1 MIQSFPYEIGPRQES
16 AAIVI
21 RFVFAYNGG
30 MRCVPPCPE
39 LARELRPYK
48 SLQEFFATLET
59 SQQESL
65 NRTIIEAVKKET
77 RKRRAAQA
85 AQLLMEVM
93 EAEQEL
99 PPLISRGIAGNPDAR
114 RGWER
119 MSASLRR
126 RYLMHILRSPYPDT
140 RERTLGYALKEFA
153 REAGAR
159 VQNLTADST
168 HLR

>member
-1 MIQSFPYEIGPRQES
+1 
-16 AAIVI
+16 
-21 RFVFAYNGG
+21 
-30 MRCVPPCPE
+30 MRSVPPCAE

-48 SLQEFFATLET
+48 SLQKFYDSLEP
-59 SQQESL
+59 SQQEQI
-65 NRTIIEAVKKET
+65 NRSILDAVKKET
-77 RKRRAAQA
+77 RKRRAVQA

-99 PPLISRGIAGNPDAR
+99 PPLISRGFAGNPDAR

-153 REAGAR
+153 REAGVRSQASPLMNAVPPDFR
-159 VQNLTADST
+159 
-168 HLR
+168 